1 MNIDDYINEHFDEIT
16 EGVES
21 SLVTKF
27 LEQLK
32 RAYTELEK
40 ENTSQESS
48 IEEDEEYETDFV
60 TVEEVNQA
68 LTLNIEAINDALV
81 ANYSRC
87 QEQIETLT
95 TITKL
100 QERLIQGLQK
110 QVDLL
115 ADKVLNSPKNTNS
128 KQN

>member
-1 MNIDDYINEHFDEIT
+1 MDINDYINEHFDEIT
-16 EGVES
+16 EGVEP

-32 RAYTELEK
+32 RVYAELEK
-40 ENTSQESS
+40 ENTLQDSS
-48 IEEDEEYETDFV
+48 IEEDEECETDFV

-95 TITKL
+95 AITKL

-115 ADKVLNSPKNTNS
+115 TVLNSSKNTDS